1 MAVDLSTT
9 NVYRHDKIVGDDT
22 FTLAA
27 DEKLVVKIGPASAM
41 VDILNEKVP
50 NNKSWEVT
58 VFVEIIE
65 TSV

>member
-1 MAVDLSTT
+1 MAIDFSTT
-9 NVYRHDKIVGDDT
+9 SIARHDKIVGDDE

-50 NNKSWEVT
+50 NNKSWAVT